1 MKRNLLIILAAV
13 LCAACLNRAPAERL
27 HFKQNGFSIAPLE
40 EAAKSG
46 TYQALMMYLSFS
58 DGFAPNVNVQSKPF
72 TGTIDELAT
81 QSKQQLEQSGL
92 KLISEKKL
100 GPDTYVFECT
110 GSYQSLA
117 LHLYVRSVLKAGR
130 VYLVTATAVEKQWA
144 STSAQLKA
152 CVDSFELDKGK

>member
-1 MKRNLLIILAAV
+1 MKRKV
-13 LCAACLNRAPAERL
+13 LVIMACVGLAACLNRAPAERL

-40 EAAKSG
+40 EAAKNG

-58 DGFAPNVNVQSKPF
+58 EGFAPNVNVQIKPF
-72 TGTIDELAT
+72 TGTIDELVT
-81 QSKQQLEQSGL
+81 QSKQQLEQTGL

-110 GSYQSLA
+110 GSYQSFP
-117 LHLYVRSVLKAGR
+117 LHLYVRSILTADR
-130 VYLVTATAVEKQWA
+130 IYLVTATAVEKQWDSA
-144 STSAQLKA
+144 SAQLKA